1 MLAGSIRTGHWRF
14 FTSTGLQ
21 SSPHRCHRV
30 APRVEIEIESP
41 AQVAARAT
49 PPFPVCC
56 RPPSPSQST
65 ASGAL
70 QKKAV
75 TDSPISEY
83 TLSHSSTLT
92 YSLIVPPSMFFI
104 CQLKVHEDVK

>member
-75 TDSPISEY
+75 TDSPILNIHSPIHQY
-83 TLSHSSTLT
+83 LHILSLSLLRRSS
-92 YSLIVPPSMFFI
+92 SAN
-104 CQLKVHEDVK
+104 

>member
-75 TDSPISEY
+75 TDSPILNTRSPTHQY
-83 TLSHSSTLT
+83 LHILSLSLLRRSS
-92 YSLIVPPSMFFI
+92 SAN
-104 CQLKVHEDVK
+104 